1 LIGKSC
7 LLPLAVLAF
16 LAALPRAGTAQ
27 IWPAR
32 PITLIVPFPAGGAND
47 IPARELAGALSSQL
61 GQQVVIENPS
71 GANGNI
77 GAAMVARAQPDG
89 YTLLFASPGVL
100 ATNRFMYKTM
110 PFDADRAFEPV
121 ILFAKSP
128 LIIVANPRLPVHNL
142 PALIDHARAN
152 PGATTVGIP
161 SVGSQ
166 AHLTMELLAKQSGM
180 KMAYVPYR
188 GGANVNVDLMG
199 GQIDVGINFVP
210 GLVGPVN
217 QGALRGLAVTTT
229 ARSKQFPDV
238 PTVDES
244 GFPGFESVA
253 WYSIVAPAGT
263 PRAVV
268 DKLNASINGYLTGE
282 RGRRQL
288 ELLDMQAAGGTSA
301 DLRAYIAS
309 EVAKWGPII
318 KAANITM

>member
-1 LIGKSC
+1 
-7 LLPLAVLAF
+7 
-16 LAALPRAGTAQ
+16 
-27 IWPAR
+27 
-32 PITLIVPFPAGGAND
+32 
-47 IPARELAGALSSQL
+47 
-61 GQQVVIENPS
+61 
-71 GANGNI
+71 
-77 GAAMVARAQPDG
+77 MVARAQPDG

-100 ATNRFMYKTM
+100 ATNRFMYKAM

-128 LIIVANPRLPVHNL
+128 LIIVANPRLPVRDL
-142 PALIDHARAN
+142 FALIDHARAN
-152 PGATTVGIP
+152 PGKTTVGIP

-166 AHLTMELLAKQSGM
+166 AHLTMELLAKQSGT
-180 KMAYVPYR
+180 KMTYVPYR
-188 GGANVNVDLMG
+188 GGANVNTDLMG

-244 GFPGFESVA
+244 GFRGFELVA

-268 DKLNASINGYLTGE
+268 DKLNALDQRIFDQ
-282 RGRRQL
+282 RARPPPARAARHAAGRRNARGS
-288 ELLDMQAAGGTSA
+288 AAPISRARSPNGAPSSRRRISRCSEPRPSRADFRRRSSFATTARRFVSGRFARNKMTGTGG
-301 DLRAYIAS
+301 RA
-309 EVAKWGPII
+309 
-318 KAANITM
+318 